1 MKIIFFS
8 ANMEMIDEWK
18 SKHTLEHS
26 FSCYDEK
33 SLQKVLKGLLKP
45 AIIIADFDSVA
56 TQINKLISS
65 NELPKNTVVL
75 EKTPEITAG
84 KLLISRGVKAYA
96 NSRISDVNFSQMI
109 NAVSDG
115 KVWTYPELT
124 AALVKSSST
133 PTLNEDA
140 QSLIQNRLSPKE
152 LEVAYLVLEGLTNDT
167 IATKLDITIRTVKAH
182 VSSIFSK
189 LHVSDRISLVLLL
202 K

>member
-1 MKIIFFS
+1 MQIIFFS

-18 SKHTLEHS
+18 SKHTLERS

-45 AIIIADFDSVA
+45 AVIIADFNSVA
-56 TQINKLISS
+56 TEVNKLISS
-65 NELPKNTVVL
+65 NELPRNIVVL
-75 EKTPEITAG
+75 EKTPEITVG
-84 KLLISRGVKAYA
+84 KSLISRGIKAYA
-96 NSRISDVNFSQMI
+96 NSRISNINFLQMTK
-109 NAVSDG
+109 AVSDG

-124 AALVKSSST
+124 AALAKSATDSII
-133 PTLNEDA
+133 NEDA
-140 QSLIQNRLSPKE
+140 SELVNNRLSPKE
-152 LEVAYLVLEGLTNDT
+152 IEVIYLVLEGLTNDT
-167 IATKLDITIRTVKAH
+167 IASKLDITTRTVKAH

>member
-8 ANMEMIDEWK
+8 ANMDMIDEWK
-18 SKHTLEHS
+18 SKHTLDNS

-65 NELPKNTVVL
+65 NELPQNTVVL

-96 NSRISDVNFSQMI
+96 NSRISDVNFLQMI

-124 AALVKSSST
+124 AALVKNSST
-133 PTLNEDA
+133 PILNENA
-140 QSLIQNRLSPKE
+140 QRLIQNRLSPKE
-152 LEVAYLVLEGLTNDT
+152 LEVAYLILKGLTNDT
-167 IATKLDITIRTVKAH
+167 IATKLDITTRTVKAH

>member
-115 KVWTYPELT
+115 KVWTYPKLT
-124 AALVKSSST
+124 AALVKSSSA

-167 IATKLDITIRTVKAH
+167 IATKLDITTRTVKAH

>member
-1 MKIIFFS
+1 MQIIFFS

-18 SKHTLEHS
+18 SKHNLGLS
-26 FSCYDEK
+26 FSCYDDK

-45 AIIIADFDSVA
+45 AIIVVDFDSVA
-56 TQINKLISS
+56 TDINKLISS
-65 NELPKNTVVL
+65 NLLPQNTVVL

-96 NSRISDVNFSQMI
+96 NSRISDVNFLQMI
-109 NAVSDG
+109 NAVNDG

-124 AALVKSSST
+124 AALVKSSTT
-133 PTLNEDA
+133 PSLNENA
-140 QSLIQNRLSPKE
+140 QKIIQNRLSPKE
-152 LEVAYLVLEGLTNDT
+152 VEVIYLVLEGLTNDT
-167 IATKLDITIRTVKAH
+167 IASRLDITTRTVKAH

>member
-1 MKIIFFS
+1 MQIIFFS
-8 ANMEMIDEWK
+8 TNMEMIDEWK

-45 AIIIADFDSVA
+45 VIIIADFDSVA
-56 TQINKLISS
+56 TEINKLISS
-65 NELPKNTVVL
+65 NELPKNIVIL
-75 EKTPEITAG
+75 EKTPEITVG
-84 KLLISRGVKAYA
+84 KSLISRGIKAYA
-96 NSRISDVNFSQMI
+96 NSRISNLNFSQMI
-109 NAVSDG
+109 KTVSDG

-124 AALVKSSST
+124 AALAKSATASIISKDASELVK
-133 PTLNEDA
+133 
-140 QSLIQNRLSPKE
+140 NRLSPKE
-152 LEVAYLVLEGLTNDT
+152 IEVIYLVLEGLTNDT
-167 IATKLDITIRTVKAH
+167 IASKLDITTRTVKAH

>member
-1 MKIIFFS
+1 MKVIFFS
-8 ANMEMIDEWK
+8 ANMDMIDEWK
-18 SKHTLEHS
+18 SKHTLDDS

-45 AIIIADFDSVA
+45 AVIIVDFDSVA
-56 TQINKLISS
+56 TEINKLISS

-124 AALVKSSST
+124 AALVKNSST
-133 PTLNEDA
+133 PILNENA
-140 QSLIQNRLSPKE
+140 QRLIQNRLSPKE
-152 LEVAYLVLEGLTNDT
+152 LEVAYLILKGLTNDT
-167 IATKLDITIRTVKAH
+167 IATKLDITTRTVKAH

>member
-8 ANMEMIDEWK
+8 ANMDMIDEWK
-18 SKHTLEHS
+18 SKHTLDNS

-65 NELPKNTVVL
+65 NELPQNTVVL

-96 NSRISDVNFSQMI
+96 NSRISDVNFLQMI

-115 KVWTYPELT
+115 KVWTYPALT
-124 AALVKSSST
+124 AALVQSSST

-140 QSLIQNRLSPKE
+140 KSLIQNRLSPKE

-167 IATKLDITIRTVKAH
+167 IATKLDITTRTVKAH

>member
-1 MKIIFFS
+1 MQIIFFS

-18 SKHTLEHS
+18 SRHTIEQS
-26 FSCYDEK
+26 FSCYDDK

-45 AIIIADFDSVA
+45 AIIITDFDSVA
-56 TQINKLISS
+56 SDVNRLISS
-65 NELPKNTVVL
+65 NALPQNTVVL
-75 EKTPEITAG
+75 ERTPEIVAG
-84 KLLISRGVKAYA
+84 KSLISRGVKAYG

-115 KVWTYPELT
+115 KVWTYPALT
-124 AALVKSSST
+124 AALIKSSKI

-140 QSLIQNRLSPKE
+140 QRLIQHRLSPKE
-152 LEVAYLVLEGLTNDT
+152 LEVIHLVLDGLTNDT
-167 IATKLDITIRTVKAH
+167 IASELDITTRTVKAH